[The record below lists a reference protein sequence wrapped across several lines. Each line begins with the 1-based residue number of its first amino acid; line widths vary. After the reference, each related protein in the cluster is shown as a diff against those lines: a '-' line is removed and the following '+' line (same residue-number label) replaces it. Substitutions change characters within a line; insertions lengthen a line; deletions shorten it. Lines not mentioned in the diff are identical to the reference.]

1 MDAENF
7 VYTTGMKA
15 VLINTFVEGKKLD
28 EAIQLYDATVQEIP
42 EFNLHPTKLLR
53 FALLLV
59 ENDRIES
66 KYEVEFF
73 SASC

>member
-7 VYTTGMKA
+7 VYTTGMK
-15 VLINTFVEGKKLD
+15 VFLIDVYVEEKKLD
-28 EAIQLYDATVQEIP
+28 EAIQLYQAIVQEMP

-59 ENDRIES
+59 ENDKIES
-66 KYEVEFF
+66 KSEVTLFKF
-73 SASC
+73 

>member
-15 VLINTFVEGKKLD
+15 FLINAYVEEKKLD
-28 EAIQLYDATVQEIP
+28 EAIQLYDSMVQEMP
-42 EFNLHPTKLLR
+42 DFNLNLTKLLR

-59 ENDRIES
+59 ENHKVES
-66 KYEVEFF
+66 K
-73 SASC
+73 